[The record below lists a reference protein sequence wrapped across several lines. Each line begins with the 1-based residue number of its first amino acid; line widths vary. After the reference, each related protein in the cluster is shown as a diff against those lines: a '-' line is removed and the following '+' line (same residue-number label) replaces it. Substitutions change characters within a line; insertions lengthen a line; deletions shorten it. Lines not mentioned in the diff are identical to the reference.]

1 MLIKIKVFPGE
12 KKREVTKKAEDRF
25 EARKKAEDRFEAR
38 VKAKPQEG
46 QANREVVQLLA
57 DYFQVSEERVKLLR
71 GTKRR
76 NKTFE
81 ISNK

>member
-12 KKREVTKKAEDRF
+12 KKRKVIKKAENRF
-25 EARKKAEDRFEAR
+25 EIR

-57 DYFQVSEERVKLLR
+57 DYFQVSGERVKLLR

-81 ISNK
+81 ISNR

>member
-12 KKREVTKKAEDRF
+12 KKREVT
-25 EARKKAEDRFEAR
+25 KKAEDRFEAR